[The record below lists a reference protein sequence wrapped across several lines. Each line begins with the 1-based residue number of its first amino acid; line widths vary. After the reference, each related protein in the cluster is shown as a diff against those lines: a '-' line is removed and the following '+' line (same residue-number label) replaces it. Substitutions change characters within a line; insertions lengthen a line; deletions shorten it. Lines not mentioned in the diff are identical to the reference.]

1 MYDHAEVKGS
11 VATVD
16 KVAVDDAHIYI
27 VVYVH
32 SVHAGMV
39 VAMSSSLTTAKS
51 NQGLFAASVAVF
63 SVYVPAVSV
72 HPEDLHVPMLLWK
85 SL

>member
-1 MYDHAEVKGS
+1 MKGS
-11 VATVD
+11 VATVE
-16 KVAVDDAHIYI
+16 KVAVDDAHIYM

-39 VAMSSSLTTAKS
+39 VSISSSFITAKS

-63 SVYVPAVSV
+63 SVYVPAVSN
-72 HPEDLHVPMLLWK
+72 HPEDLQVPMLLWK